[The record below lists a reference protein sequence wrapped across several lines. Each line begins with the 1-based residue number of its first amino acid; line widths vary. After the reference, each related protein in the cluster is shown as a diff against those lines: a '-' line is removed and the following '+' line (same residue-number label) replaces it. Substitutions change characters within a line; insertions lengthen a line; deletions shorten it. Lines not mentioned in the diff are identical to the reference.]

1 MQLTT
6 IRQECLVQAHNN
18 WVQPYGIEIQEVLRI
33 AELSTASAADLLGM
47 SKGGRSIRKWINDE
61 TQIPY
66 AAWGVLCEVAG
77 LGLIWRTTPTPYAD
91 LDEAH
96 ETHIR

>member
-1 MQLTT
+1 MQLTA
-6 IRQECLVQAHNN
+6 IRQECLVQAQNN
-18 WVQPYGIEIQEVLRI
+18 WVQPYGIEVQEVLRL
-33 AELSTASAADLLGM
+33 AGLSTASAAALLGM

-77 LGLIWRTTPTPYAD
+77 LGLIWRTTLTPD
-91 LDEAH
+91 QPLNRD
-96 ETHIR
+96 TRKN